1 LEQILY
7 LKLHDTQYEWLQDV
21 DADHRVLQEGKRE
34 GPQDPKVDALIL
46 PSMESPSLWSIP
58 TPMKKGIPN
67 NAPNYSFLF
76 KKISIFPAKGDSS
89 SLPNEKGLPTAISTI
104 PSPFKSPTIIESP
117 KRAFNQQYSRK

>member
-1 LEQILY
+1 
-7 LKLHDTQYEWLQDV
+7 
-21 DADHRVLQEGKRE
+21 
-34 GPQDPKVDALIL
+34 
-46 PSMESPSLWSIP
+46 MESPSLWSIP
-58 TPMKKGIPN
+58 MPMKKAIPN

-117 KRAFNQQYSRK
+117 KRAFNQPYSRNQEYLRFLAASKHLCNLVILFGVTENMLKIIMQK